1 MQDKPDI
8 ADLMQAVRDFI
19 GAEIAPALTGH
30 GAFSARVAGNVLA
43 LMQRELELG
52 PGFRAAEQARL
63 EALLGETGTLEA
75 LNRALCDKIAKGM
88 LGLEDEALMVHLKRA
103 TMGKLAID
111 QPNYAGYKTAQSKGW
126 PEEGQEKGQEE
137 G

>member
-30 GAFSARVAGNVLA
+30 DAFSARVAGNVLA

-52 PGFRAAEQARL
+52 PAFARRSRRALRRCWARPARL
-63 EALLGETGTLEA
+63 
-75 LNRALCDKIAKGM
+75 R
-88 LGLEDEALMVHLKRA
+88 R
-103 TMGKLAID
+103 
-111 QPNYAGYKTAQSKGW
+111 
-126 PEEGQEKGQEE
+126 
-137 G
+137 